1 MTLAIM
7 CDLEFNLP
15 FITQLKF
22 KLKQHSVASNISKM
36 FVYKFSLNPSFNFKK
51 QSPRK
56 NIKQE
61 FFNLYFR
68 FPKWAKWFF
77 TSSKKTSFFRFSLFL
92 ALKKS
97 KKPLAQAPK
106 TFQKISCC
114 LFWVTIKSFTGPV
127 SS

>member
-1 MTLAIM
+1 MGKM
-7 CDLEFNLP
+7 VFHFFKEN
-15 FITQLKF
+15 KF
-22 KLKQHSVASNISKM
+22 
-36 FVYKFSLNPSFNFKK
+36 FFS
-51 QSPRK
+51 
-56 NIKQE
+56 
-61 FFNLYFR
+61 
-68 FPKWAKWFF
+68 
-77 TSSKKTSFFRFSLFL
+77 FSLFL